1 MNKEI
6 YLNPK
11 NSCWISANAGT
22 GKTKIIIDRILAL
35 LLLGNKASHILAVT
49 FTNNAADEMKQRIIS
64 LVNILIN
71 YSDLELQKYLEEFFG
86 KKLTKAEL
94 LKYKSQLSLI
104 ENQLSELRIQTLHG
118 FCQTLLQEFPIQAGL
133 KANFKIIDEN
143 FVKAILDEA
152 KEEIFNHQVINEIL
166 DNIMAKYHYNF
177 FSEILDDIAMQRTKL
192 AYILDK
198 YKDFTQYI
206 NAIYKFLHIPQLDN
220 YQEYIYNNFFDCLD
234 INFISQLHHAIN
246 VNGSITDKAK
256 ISAIEKL
263 QAQLN
268 GDLKLDFNYFIKI
281 FCTQKGEFLK
291 KVVTKKTI
299 EKIADYEQMIL
310 EIEKSFKSYNNL
322 LFKYELAELSINIM
336 LIAQIFLKSYE
347 NIKFHKN
354 FLDYEDLILK
364 SLLLLNSSSHKDYI
378 LYKLNSNITHLLIDE
393 AQDISPW
400 QWDIIK
406 LLLEDLFA
414 GQGTND
420 QENSLDHNKSF
431 FIVGDEKQSIYGFQ
445 GVDHHLFTQ
454 IKEEFIANMKGCNKP
469 LYIINLQISYRSG
482 ETILNLVDKIANSQN
497 IHKNLT
503 INKEQPIL
511 HKCFRENIKNKVVIW
526 PQQEKLAI
534 DNINGWKY
542 PEVIIKKSSPY
553 DKIAND
559 IAEFIKSKLAKKEI
573 LETTK
578 QIIKPA
584 DILILCRKRDSLYH
598 AIVNKLHHNNIIVE
612 SDNAVK
618 ILDYILIMDLVSLIR
633 FSLFSQDSLNLAALL
648 KSPLFSFSED
658 DIFTLCHNRKALSL
672 WEIVKTNIKYQATH
686 NKLKD
691 LKEAMAILDIKEFYL
706 YLLEKYQLREKYYV
720 LYGKLA
726 ETLINLFLEIVANFL
741 EHSEDY
747 LEFLEYLTKSDI
759 KLKNKITNNPDSIKL
774 LTIHGSK
781 GLQAPLVILATES
794 YKTNSF
800 KRNAFNFDYKNN
812 LIFANFSTYPKDLQD
827 YTNSF
832 LAAQFSEEYRL
843 LYVALTR
850 ARDDLHIF
858 SVKAT
863 NQPKLCYYNII
874 KENAKKIANFKQ
886 DQKSR
891 LIYSQ
896 NEHKQLNLIETNEC
910 VQEFIIDK
918 KDSTQHPNMVVT
930 RASNNIS
937 EQESLLIEEGNIY
950 HRLFFALA
958 LNYGIVNIDRIKSI
972 IKEDIEL
979 MGIKKINQISQK
991 TLAIYNKYYQ
1001 LFFSPNGY
1009 NELHLSIKE
1018 GKSVIS
1024 GKIDRIIR
1032 KNSDFHI
1039 IDYKL
1044 SVNQQ
1049 NIKSY
1054 QRQLNIYEKLVKKN
1068 FLVTQVKKSLFDIS
1082 DEKFYN
1088 F

>member
-1 MNKEI
+1 M
-6 YLNPK
+6 
-11 NSCWISANAGT
+11 
-22 GKTKIIIDRILAL
+22 
-35 LLLGNKASHILAVT
+35 
-49 FTNNAADEMKQRIIS
+49 
-64 LVNILIN
+64 
-71 YSDLELQKYLEEFFG
+71 
-86 KKLTKAEL
+86 
-94 LKYKSQLSLI
+94 
-104 ENQLSELRIQTLHG
+104 HG

-143 FVKAILDEA
+143 LVKAILDEA

-192 AYILDK
+192 AYILEK
-198 YKDFTQYI
+198 YKDFAQYI
-206 NAIYKFLHIPQLDN
+206 NAVYKFLQIPQLDN
-220 YQEYIYNNFFDCLD
+220 YEEQIYNDFFNCLD
-234 INFISQLHHAIN
+234 VNFLSQLHHAIN
-246 VNGSITDKAK
+246 INGSVTDRAK

-268 GDLKLDFNYFIKI
+268 GELKLDFNYFIKI

-299 EKIADYEQMIL
+299 EKIANYEAMIL
-310 EIEKSFKSYNNL
+310 QIEKSFKSYNNL
-322 LFKYELAELSINIM
+322 LLKYELAELSINIM

-378 LYKLNSNITHLLIDE
+378 LYKLNSNISHLLIDE
-393 AQDISPW
+393 AQDVSPW

-414 GQGTND
+414 GQGIND
-420 QENSLDHNKSF
+420 QGNSLDHNKSF

-445 GVDHHLFTQ
+445 GVDHHLFAQ

-482 ETILNLVDKIANSQN
+482 KTILNLVDKIANSQN
-497 IHKNLT
+497 IHQNLT

-598 AIVNKLHHNNIIVE
+598 AIVNKLHHNDIIVE

-618 ILDYILIMDLVSLIR
+618 ILDYILIMDLISLIR
-633 FSLFSQDSLNLAALL
+633 FALFSEDSLNLAALL

-658 DIFTLCHNRKALSL
+658 EIFTLCHNRAGLSL
-672 WEIVKTNIKYQATH
+672 WEILQTNIKYQDTH
-686 NKLKD
+686 NKLKE

-706 YLLEKYQLREKYYV
+706 YLLQKYQLREKYYI

-747 LEFLEYLTKSDI
+747 LEFLEYLAKSDI
-759 KLKNKITNNPDSIKL
+759 KLKNKITNNPDSVKL

-781 GLQAPLVILATES
+781 GLQAPIVILATES
-794 YKTNSF
+794 YKANSF

-812 LIFANFSTYPKDLQD
+812 LIFTNFSTYPKDLQD
-827 YTNSF
+827 YANSF

-850 ARDDLHIF
+850 ARDDLHVF

-863 NQPKLCYYNII
+863 DQPKLCYYNII
-874 KENAKKIANFKQ
+874 KENAKQIAEFKQ

-891 LIYSQ
+891 LIYNQ
-896 NEHKQLNLIETNEC
+896 NEHKQLDFIESNKHI
-910 VQEFIIDK
+910 QEFIIDK
-918 KDSTQHPNMVVT
+918 KDLTQHPNIIVT
-930 RASNNIS
+930 ASNNIS
-937 EQESLLIEEGNIY
+937 EQENLLIEEGNIY
-950 HRLFFALA
+950 HKLFFALT
-958 LNYGIVNIDRIKSI
+958 LNYGTVNMDRIKSI

-979 MGIKKINQISQK
+979 MGVEKINQIAKK

-1001 LFFSPNGY
+1001 LFFTPNGY
-1009 NELHLSIKE
+1009 NELHLSMKE
-1018 GKSVIS
+1018 GQSIIS
-1024 GKIDRIIR
+1024 GKIDRMV
-1032 KNSDFHI
+1032 KQDKGFHI

-1044 SVNQQ
+1044 SVNQST
-1049 NIKSY
+1049 IETYK
-1054 QRQLNIYEKLVKKN
+1054 RQLNIYEKLVKKN

-1082 DEKFYN
+1082 DEKFYD